1 MRFFRNVVVV
11 VLAVIMAVM
20 FAACRNNNPTG
31 GVTGNDDKVVIT
43 INVEYMEITE
53 DTTLLDY
60 MNKLEENGEISFII
74 SDGMITEING
84 VKNGS
89 STYWMLY
96 TDDSENSNTAW
107 GQIEYDGKI
116 YGIAALGAGELVIKD
131 GLTYIWYYQAL

>member
-1 MRFFRNVVVV
+1 MEAVMRFFRNVVVV

-20 FAACRNNNPTG
+20 FVACRNNNPTG

-43 INVEYMEITE
+43 INAEYMEITE

-84 VKNGS
+84 VKNG
-89 STYWMLY
+89 
-96 TDDSENSNTAW
+96 
-107 GQIEYDGKI
+107 
-116 YGIAALGAGELVIKD
+116 
-131 GLTYIWYYQAL
+131 